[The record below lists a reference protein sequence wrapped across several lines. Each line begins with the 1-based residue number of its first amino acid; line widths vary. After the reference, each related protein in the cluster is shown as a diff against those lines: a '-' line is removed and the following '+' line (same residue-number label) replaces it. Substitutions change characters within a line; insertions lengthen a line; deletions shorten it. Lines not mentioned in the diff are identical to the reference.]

1 MQILDNIKSLD
12 RNLFIGIAVGIL
24 ISVTFMSFDSKNLDK
39 GEIEKKAMSYGM
51 HYEDQCKVIFK

>member
-24 ISVTFMSFDSKNLDK
+24 ISVIFMSFDSKNLDK